1 MGDISR
7 PSGTASTLPLYPS
20 KVEEEKEEDAE
31 KEYGIVFLLREIF
44 ISPQRKSGPTQPIP
58 NNPFPSR
65 SSICRRLSFKIKPFK
80 KTETF
85 QEEGEEDLNPSF
97 PF

>member
-31 KEYGIVFLLREIF
+31 KENGIVFLLREIF
-44 ISPQRKSGPTQPIP
+44 ISPPKKSGPTQP
-58 NNPFPSR
+58 NPQQRLPLGRRSVADCLSRSNPSR
-65 SSICRRLSFKIKPFK
+65 KLKPSK
-80 KTETF
+80 K
-85 QEEGEEDLNPSF
+85 EGDENLKPSF